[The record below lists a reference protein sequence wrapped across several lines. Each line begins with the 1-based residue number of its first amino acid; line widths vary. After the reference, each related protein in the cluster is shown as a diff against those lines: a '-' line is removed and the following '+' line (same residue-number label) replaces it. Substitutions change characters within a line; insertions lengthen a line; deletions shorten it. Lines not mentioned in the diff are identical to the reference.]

1 MGDEFYSSIKL
12 ITGEEV
18 FALVST
24 DELNDKTILIL
35 QNPVIMKVVNSPH
48 GSVMKLRPWMQVP
61 SDDLYIIHY
70 DKVITMTEVT
80 DPQVISIYNSYV
92 EEEDFNECASNICE
106 SLETFTSQTQ
116 NKISKNRKNREIYW
130 SQYKEFRDSCKLI
143 QEVQSDIVCQV
154 CMEREVNI
162 AVNCGHCFCSEC
174 ASRCN
179 ICPNCRT
186 PVTQKLKLFF

>member
-35 QNPVIMKVVNSPH
+35 QNPVMMKVVNSPH

-61 SDDLYIIHY
+61 SDDLYIMHY
-70 DKVITMTEVT
+70 DKVITMAEVT

-92 EEEDFNECASNICE
+92 EEEDFNEHSDGHQTRLTEDMGYVSSVDETRMKLEELFKKDSKE
-106 SLETFTSQTQ
+106 S
-116 NKISKNRKNREIYW
+116 
-130 SQYKEFRDSCKLI
+130 
-143 QEVQSDIVCQV
+143 
-154 CMEREVNI
+154 
-162 AVNCGHCFCSEC
+162 
-174 ASRCN
+174 
-179 ICPNCRT
+179 
-186 PVTQKLKLFF
+186 